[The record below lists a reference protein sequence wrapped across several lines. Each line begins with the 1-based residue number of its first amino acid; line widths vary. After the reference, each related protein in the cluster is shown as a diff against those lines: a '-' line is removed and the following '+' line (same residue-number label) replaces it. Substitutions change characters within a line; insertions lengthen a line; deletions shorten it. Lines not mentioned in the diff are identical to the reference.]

1 MYRSTQAPGELH
13 ARNCFQNLQNISFVA
28 GNLISIGPG
37 LYESNH
43 TLDGSARAVY
53 VLNSCEFMHNGRLHS
68 VHFYARSADWIAI
81 QIWRPF
87 GGGSSSDR
95 MKLVYQKYMDV
106 KTHPDIYQVN
116 LQLIF
121 QCNCMQYTTADCQ
134 YVNMQIIVVLA
145 NVKCYVFLISQTIL
159 VISLYYTCRQ
169 RTNLAV

>member
-1 MYRSTQAPGELH
+1 MYRSRLILKSIESLRSHFHWSRKLKLLARKLNTDELL
-13 ARNCFQNLQNISFVA
+13 ANNMRKTVSKVNLHNISFVA

-68 VHFYARSADWIAI
+68 VHFYAGSADWLAI

-87 GGGSSSDR
+87 GGGSSSGR

-116 LQLIF
+116 L
-121 QCNCMQYTTADCQ
+121 
-134 YVNMQIIVVLA
+134 
-145 NVKCYVFLISQTIL
+145 
-159 VISLYYTCRQ
+159 
-169 RTNLAV
+169 